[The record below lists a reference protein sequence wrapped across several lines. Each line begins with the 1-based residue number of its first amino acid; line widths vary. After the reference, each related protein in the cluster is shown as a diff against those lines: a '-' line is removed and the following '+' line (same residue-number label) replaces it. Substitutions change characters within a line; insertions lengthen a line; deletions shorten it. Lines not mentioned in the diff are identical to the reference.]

1 MFVRGVLSAAP
12 TYNYFPAAPVPPNH
26 LAHHSLPWRSAF
38 FNPRLYTTGTPF
50 CVSGERADELVRAGV
65 TMVDSGNKK
74 GGADVRLKDA
84 MLKAGEDFERYGLR
98 LGAVV
103 LISSDSDFVA
113 DLQSLLRR
121 ESSSGGSGAVPLRV
135 VLVHGLR
142 TFREL
147 KALAGLN
154 VCKASWED
162 LRKAAR
168 GLPAGMPRNRLPK
181 GDA

>member
-1 MFVRGVLSAAP
+1 MREGRVCLCVACFRPRPL
-12 TYNYFPAAPVPPNH
+12 TTTFPPRLYPQTTSPITP
-26 LAHHSLPWRSAF
+26 SPGRSAF

-113 DLQSLLRR
+113 DLASAFDAGWEGEEEQRP
-121 ESSSGGSGAVPLRV
+121 GAP
-135 VLVHGLR
+135 G
-142 TFREL
+142 
-147 KALAGLN
+147 
-154 VCKASWED
+154 
-162 LRKAAR
+162 
-168 GLPAGMPRNRLPK
+168 
-181 GDA
+181 